1 MSKAKTAKNRACEA
15 EMKVLVEQLIENNE
29 DLTKEI
35 DSLKPQLQ
43 KIQSEFAVYKS
54 MQRSRP

>member
-1 MSKAKTAKNRACEA
+1 
-15 EMKVLVEQLIENNE
+15 MKVLVEKLIENNE

-35 DSLKPQLQ
+35 DSLKAQLQ

-54 MQRSRP
+54 IQRSRP